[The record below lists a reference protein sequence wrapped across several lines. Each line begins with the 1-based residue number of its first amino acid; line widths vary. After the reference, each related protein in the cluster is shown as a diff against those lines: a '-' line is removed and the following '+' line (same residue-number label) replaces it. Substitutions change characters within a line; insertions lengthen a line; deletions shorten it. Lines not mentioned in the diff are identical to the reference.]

1 MRHEKR
7 RPLRD
12 SQTAGQRRCTALH
25 GEAKSRYTL
34 LYTSREELS
43 AFEQGYYEGL
53 LELKQREAKEAKK
66 NVR

>member
-1 MRHEKR
+1 MRKEDRYEIAR
-7 RPLRD
+7 RQGKD
-12 SQTAGQRRCTALH
+12 AALH

-53 LELKQREAKEAKK
+53 LELKQQREAREAKK

>member
-1 MRHEKR
+1 MRKEDRYEIAR
-7 RPLRD
+7 RQGKD
-12 SQTAGQRRCTALH
+12 AALH

-53 LELKQREAKEAKK
+53 LELKHREAKEAKK